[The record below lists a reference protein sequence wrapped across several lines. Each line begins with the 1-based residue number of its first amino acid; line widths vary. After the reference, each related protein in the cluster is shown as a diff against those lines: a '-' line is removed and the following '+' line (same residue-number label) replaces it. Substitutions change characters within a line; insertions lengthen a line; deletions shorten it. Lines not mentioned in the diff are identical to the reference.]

1 MGRTRVFIIDDHEK
15 VRAALLSTLGEDPD
29 LQVVGTAGSADEVIQ
44 KALKFE
50 PDVVLLDVK
59 RSDGCG
65 MRICRRILQRRP
77 SIRVLVLTSYLDERE
92 KEELQGLGAA
102 AYLLKDLDV
111 QELLRQIKLSTASG
125 IHERS
130 RGG

>member
-1 MGRTRVFIIDDHEK
+1 MSRTRVLIIDDHEK
-15 VRAALLSTLGEDPD
+15 VRAALLSTLGEDPG
-29 LQVVGTAGSADEVIQ
+29 LQVVGTAGSADEAIEKTLRV
-44 KALKFE
+44 E

-65 MRICRRILQRRP
+65 MEICRRILQGRP

-92 KEELQGLGAA
+92 KEELQVLGTAG
-102 AYLLKDLDV
+102 YLLKDLDV
-111 QELLRQIKLSTASG
+111 QELLRQIRLSTASG
-125 IHERS
+125 IHEKS